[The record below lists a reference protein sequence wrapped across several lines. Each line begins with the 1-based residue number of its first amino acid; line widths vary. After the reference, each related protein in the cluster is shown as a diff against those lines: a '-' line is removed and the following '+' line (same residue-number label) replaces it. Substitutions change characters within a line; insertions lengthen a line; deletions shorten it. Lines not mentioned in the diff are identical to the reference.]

1 MTREEAPARSRAVL
15 LFAVAGL
22 GVFFAADDQTTVVAV
37 LPQMITDIG
46 LPQDQFYRA
55 AWIINGYI
63 LGYVIAMPLMGRVAD
78 TYGHALMFAVSLVV
92 FMAGSAGVALADDLT
107 TVSVI
112 RGIQA
117 VGGGAVVPIAMAIAA
132 DALPAERRA
141 LGIGAI
147 AAASEAGGLIGP
159 LWGGGITELIGWRGV
174 FWINLPMCMPL
185 AAAAFW
191 LARDTGTRHRRPV
204 DVAGGALF
212 GASLVCLTLALTND
226 PIEPRPAVWSAALFA
241 GALALFALF
250 LVRQIRT
257 ADPLVDLRLFTR
269 RPIAAGFLATVLHGG
284 VTMVAMINI
293 PLFTNIVLNGSA
305 LEGGINL
312 TRMTVGVP
320 LGAIAGGFIAIRF
333 GFNRTGVLGA
343 ALMGLGFLGMS
354 SWGSDPG
361 VVAFTLPPFA
371 TGVGLGLVIA
381 PVGAAVMNEVAEGF
395 RASISSL
402 LTVVDLTG
410 SLVGIALLTTRG
422 LSGFYASAG
431 LIPLDDPR
439 YAELIESVQIESF
452 GETFFVTAGICLA
465 VAGAAL
471 FLGRGPI
478 RRMTW
483 RDVWLI
489 P

>member
-1 MTREEAPARSRAVL
+1 MKQEQAPPRSRALL
-15 LFAVAGL
+15 LFVVAAL

-37 LPQMITDIG
+37 LPEMITDIG

-78 TYGHALMFAVSLVV
+78 TYGHALIFGVSLVI

-132 DALPAERRA
+132 DTLPPERRA

-174 FWINLPMCMPL
+174 FWINLPMCLPL

-191 LARDTGTRHRRPV
+191 LARDAGGLQRRPI
-204 DVAGGALF
+204 DLAGGAIF

-226 PIEPRPAVWSAALFA
+226 PIEPRPASWSAVLFA
-241 GALALFALF
+241 SALALFVLF
-250 LVRQIRT
+250 VLRQART
-257 ADPLVDLRLFTR
+257 PDPLVDLSLFR
-269 RPIAAGFLATVLHGG
+269 RRTLSAGFVTTALHGG

-293 PLFTNIVLNGSA
+293 PLFTNIILGGSA
-305 LEGGINL
+305 LDGGLNL

-320 LGAIAGGFIAIRF
+320 LGALAGGFAAIRF
-333 GFNRTGVLGA
+333 GFNRTGALGA
-343 ALMGLGFLGMS
+343 GLLCLGFLGMS
-354 SWGSDPG
+354 AWDSDPG
-361 VVAFTLPPFA
+361 TLLFTLPPFA

-381 PVGAAVMNEVAEGF
+381 PVGAAVMNEVAEGY
-395 RASISSL
+395 RASVSSL

-439 YAELIESVQIESF
+439 YAELIEGVQVESF
-452 GETFFVTAGICLA
+452 SETFVVTAGICLVIMA
-465 VAGAAL
+465 TAWL
-471 FLGRGPI
+471 LGRGPA

-483 RDVWLI
+483 RDFWLI